1 MSAPSIADIAA
12 FTRASLNR
20 RPVSTGLR
28 PLVDGS
34 YFLTH
39 GRGPHYTN
47 VYSTLHMVYAETVSI
62 ATKDLY

>member
-28 PLVDGS
+28 PLVEALGIDMPQS
-34 YFLTH
+34 
-39 GRGPHYTN
+39 N
-47 VYSTLHMVYAETVSI
+47 
-62 ATKDLY
+62 